1 MTSSDPRRQL
11 LLELFQAGLTRVEG
25 RRCTGAAL
33 RAAAWRPLRVWT
45 AAVGKAAS
53 AMALGAYDVLGAAQ
67 QRLLLI
73 TKDGHV
79 APEARALPG
88 AEFHES
94 AHPLPDARSIVAGQR
109 LLRFTQEL
117 PHDVEPLF
125 LIS

>member
-1 MTSSDPRRQL
+1 MRQSPSGATNAGRSSSYVADAACPGARVAVTSSDPRRQL

-88 AEFHES
+88 AEFH
-94 AHPLPDARSIVAGQR
+94 
-109 LLRFTQEL
+109 
-117 PHDVEPLF
+117 
-125 LIS
+125 